1 MTQPARIAVVHYHL
15 RPGGVTNV
23 IRNAVASLGPKA
35 YRTVVLS
42 GLPPALEVAAPVG
55 VVDGLNYA
63 GSKQAPRAG
72 DLADRLA
79 QAAEEA
85 LGGPPDLW
93 HFHNH
98 SIGKN
103 PALTRVV
110 GLFAARGDRLLLQIH
125 DFPEDGRPGNYRE
138 LVIGAADGSR
148 AQLGPALYPQ
158 GGHVH
163 YATLNS
169 RDRDF
174 LVSSGAAPDRVHRL
188 PNPVALDPA
197 RSREVPASGSRLF
210 LYPTRAI
217 RRKNLGEFLLWAAL
231 APRGDRFAAT
241 LAPTS
246 PSDKAAYDR
255 WVALARR
262 LKLPVQFEAGRDGAI
277 PFAAL
282 LKSATAVMTTSIA
295 EGFGLA
301 FLEPWLVRRP
311 VLGRDIPEL
320 TREFKDEGVQ
330 LPNLYAHV
338 PVPLAW
344 LDADALRRR
353 IRTAYGTLLEAYGR
367 KPTGDEAEAAVHAA
381 TSSEHVDFGRLDEE
395 TQAVVVRRARKT
407 PEDFASLAL
416 PLPEPRSL
424 PQQALSHNLR
434 TIRDRYGLPAYAA
447 RLDAVYHAVLAGEA
461 RPADDLD
468 AENLLSRFIAPERFN
483 LLRT

>member
-23 IRNAVASLGPKA
+23 IRNAVASLDRSL
-35 YRTVVLS
+35 YRAVVLS
-42 GLPPALEVAAPVG
+42 GLPPSLDTAAPVR

-72 DLADRLA
+72 DLTDRLA
-79 QAAEEA
+79 RAAEDA

-103 PALTRVV
+103 PALTRAA

-138 LVIGAADGSR
+138 LVIGAADGRR
-148 AQLGPALYPQ
+148 ALLGASLYPQ
-158 GGHVH
+158 GGHIH

-174 LVSSGAAPDRVHRL
+174 LVSSGADPDRVHRL
-188 PNPVALDPA
+188 PNPVALG
-197 RSREVPASGSRLF
+197 RTQSPASPPAGRRLF

-217 RRKNLGEFLLWAAL
+217 RRKNLGEFLLWSAL

-246 PSDKAAYDR
+246 PADKAAYDR
-255 WVALARR
+255 WVALARK
-262 LKLPVQFEAGRDGAI
+262 LKLPIRFEAGRDGAI
-277 PFAAL
+277 PFASL

-311 VLGRDIPEL
+311 VLGRDLPEL
-320 TREFKDEGVQ
+320 TREFRDEGVQ
-330 LPNLYAHV
+330 LPNLYARL
-338 PVPLAW
+338 PIPLAW

-353 IRTAYGTLLEAYGR
+353 IRTAYGALLEAYGR
-367 KPTGDEAEAAVHAA
+367 KAADGDTEAAVRAA
-381 TSSEHVDFGRLDEE
+381 MDMEQVDFGRLDEDL
-395 TQAVVVRRARKT
+395 QSAVVRRAKAS
-407 PEDFASLAL
+407 PADFASLAL
-416 PLPEPRSL
+416 TVPDVAGFPRT
-424 PQQALSHNLR
+424 ALSSNLR
-434 TIRDRYGLPAYAA
+434 AVRERYGLPAYAA
-447 RLDAVYHAVLAGEA
+447 RLEAVYRSVLAGTA
-461 RPADDLD
+461 RPAAELD
-468 AENLLSRFIAPERFN
+468 AESLLSRFLAPERFC